1 MASVTIGQVHK
12 YFGRTHII
20 QGVSVDIADG
30 EFCVLVGPSGC
41 GKSTL
46 LRMIAGLE
54 EISGGDIFIGN
65 KRVNDMPPK
74 ERDIAMV
81 FQNYALYPHMTVREN
96 IATPLVMSRM
106 GFWARQPLLRRF
118 WPGHHSAKRE
128 IEEFVMSTAKGLQI
142 EALLDRK
149 PGQLSGGQKQ
159 RVALARAM
167 VRSPSVFLMDEPL
180 SNLDAKLRVQ
190 VRDELSDLHH
200 RLKATF
206 LYVTHDQTEA
216 LTLSDRVAVMDAGQ
230 VLQYDS
236 PQNLY
241 QKPNNL
247 AVARF
252 IGNPQINCWE
262 MKVDGLGRLNQGQ
275 WLVQG
280 AMPLSAHSTVTLGLR
295 PEHIQVSDNP
305 SLFAADVDVR
315 VKVRVKRVEN
325 HGPEWVFWAEPDVS
339 KSVPLTVRASNRSLV
354 KVAVGDTLWI
364 GWALHDCLIF
374 DANGQRLHINLIPGS
389 TA

>member
-1 MASVTIGQVHK
+1 
-12 YFGRTHII
+12 
-20 QGVSVDIADG
+20 
-30 EFCVLVGPSGC
+30 
-41 GKSTL
+41 L
-46 LRMIAGLE
+46 LRIIAGLIHADE
-54 EISGGDIFIGN
+54 GDVQLNAQSVLGLKPN
-65 KRVNDMPPK
+65 QRN
-74 ERDIAMV
+74 IAMV
-81 FQNYALYPHMTVREN
+81 FQNYALYPHMTVRDN

-106 GFWARQPLLRRF
+106 GFWARQPLLHRF
-118 WPGHHSAKRE
+118 WPGNHSIKQE
-128 IEEFVMSTAKGLQI
+128 IEKFVMSTAKGLQI

-190 VRDELSDLHH
+190 VRDELSDLHL

-305 SLFAADVDVR
+305 SLFSSDVDVR
-315 VKVRVKRVEN
+315 VKVRVLRVEN
-325 HGPEWVFWAEPDVS
+325 HGPDWVFWAEPDVS
-339 KSVPLTVRASNRSLV
+339 KSVPLTVRASNRALA

-364 GWALHDCLIF
+364 GWALQDCLIF
-374 DANGQRLHINLIPGS
+374 DASGQRLNISLMPGS
-389 TA
+389 PG